1 MDGFEES
8 GFEGISDIEN
18 AIAAIGEAAW
28 PIRADMGE
36 RRHQIRCTVSAY
48 PPVRWHKV
56 QIADGRHDP
65 GIGLLLCR
73 DQQRPV
79 GGVGDVLEQVDRR
92 KGAAEDPDSAFPL
105 NMGNRALLLIRH
117 QPPRSA
123 SR

>member
-1 MDGFEES
+1 MTAQASTAPMDKRKA
-8 GFEGISDIEN
+8 IIE
-18 AIAAIGEAAW
+18 ALMDLASRRAW
-28 PIRADMGE
+28 HEIEITDR
-36 RRHQIRCTVSAY
+36 
-48 PPVRWHKV
+48 
-56 QIADGRHDP
+56 RHDP

-92 KGAAEDPDSAFPL
+92 KGAADDPDSALPL
-105 NMGNRALLLIRH
+105 DMTDSEIFTFRH